1 MTTEQGNKLIA
12 EFMQEEGIS
21 AIFQTEPFVTEVKIS
36 YGMINQLENQGAE
49 VRLYYHDNWNKLM
62 PVVEK
67 ISTIHYGWENKE
79 DEFDDCAYTRTFG
92 MRDKD
97 GNYMVRINAQPVF
110 IAPKL
115 IDATWQ
121 AVVWFIENNK
131 NNLNG

>member
-12 EFMQEEGIS
+12 EFMGVNIGEAYDLFGPDNYDLNWS
-21 AIFQTEPFVTEVKIS
+21 A
-36 YGMINQLENQGAE
+36 
-49 VRLYYHDNWNKLM
+49 LM

-79 DEFDDCAYTRTFG
+79 DEYDDCAYPRTFG

-110 IAPKL
+110 SDPKL
-115 IDATWQ
+115 IEAAWQ

-131 NNLNG
+131 THKP

>member
-1 MTTEQGNKLIA
+1 MTTEQGNLFIA
-12 EFMQEEGIS
+12 EFMQLKKLTDS
-21 AIFQTEPFVTEVKIS
+21 TW
-36 YGMINQLENQGAE
+36 INPVLASSTTH
-49 VRLYYHDNWNKLM
+49 LAYHESWGWIM

-67 ISTIHYGWENKE
+67 ISNIHYGWENKE
-79 DEFDDCAYTRTFG
+79 DDYDDCAYTRTFG
-92 MRDKD
+92 MRDKE

-131 NNLNG
+131 NNPNG

>member
-1 MTTEQGNKLIA
+1 MTTEQEIKKGNI
-12 EFMQEEGIS
+12 EIDIFMGNSTKEEDL
-21 AIFQTEPFVTEVKIS
+21 TLNCVYVED
-36 YGMINQLENQGAE
+36 LD
-49 VRLYYHDNWNKLM
+49 YHSNWNSLM

-67 ISTIHYGWENKE
+67 ISTIHYGWDKKE
-79 DEFDDCAYTRTFG
+79 DDYDDCAYPRTFG

-131 NNLNG
+131 NSQS